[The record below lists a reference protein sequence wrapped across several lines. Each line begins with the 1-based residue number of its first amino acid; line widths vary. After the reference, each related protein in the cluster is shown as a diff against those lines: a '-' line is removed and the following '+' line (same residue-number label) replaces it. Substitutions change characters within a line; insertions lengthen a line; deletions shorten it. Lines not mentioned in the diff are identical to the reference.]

1 MYTYHTRRSDNCH
14 GHMLL
19 VQSQSTRYTNYT
31 VSGSACWFFNI
42 TTQKPSADYFAWV
55 AKHTFNVGDYMT
67 CGQFLKANSGQPVIW
82 KRASFMEEVLR
93 EADVISLHPVLDKIT
108 YHLVNKE
115 RLAMMK
121 KEAILVNC
129 SRGPMIDG
137 VALVEHLRKNPMFR
151 VGLDIFEDEPYI
163 KPGLADMKNAAVV
176 PHIAST
182 SKWTCEGMATLAALN
197 ALVHNANIRFRR
209 SRNPV
214 IGDEF
219 SSRHGQKG
227 VYSQLWPN
235 VDMPFSGV
243 TGMRPDLIINP
254 HAFPS
259 RMTIAMLL
267 ESIAA
272 KESESE
278 SNSLVDELGSM
289 LTACG
294 FNHHGDLATE
304 AFCLASKLEFSTCSS
319 CFKSLF
325 LNRRQSTKAPC
336 NRQITFPKSSMHRAA
351 VLS

>member
-197 ALVHNANIRFRR
+197 ALIVGNLRIGNFRIVGNLR
-209 SRNPV
+209 IVAIYWYHV
-214 IGDEF
+214 IGSFASLGFLAWYLSGKIKTFD
-219 SSRHGQKG
+219 RRGH
-227 VYSQLWPN
+227 VYKLY
-235 VDMPFSGV
+235 
-243 TGMRPDLIINP
+243 
-254 HAFPS
+254 
-259 RMTIAMLL
+259 
-267 ESIAA
+267 
-272 KESESE
+272 
-278 SNSLVDELGSM
+278 LVKKGSM
-289 LTACG
+289 LCVLVAHG
-294 FNHHGDLATE
+294 DGRAYVPDDSIFNHILGSNLAPVKYCGDDGRLTDAYPFNLSV
-304 AFCLASKLEFSTCSS
+304 AIIFSLDGRHFALMPHFKC
-319 CFKSLF
+319 CFL
-325 LNRRQSTKAPC
+325 
-336 NRQITFPKSSMHRAA
+336 M
-351 VLS
+351 